1 MYGETYKIYVDH
13 KNLKY
18 LFSKKEFN
26 IRQKRW
32 IDFLNDYDCSILYH
46 HGKANVVVDVLSRK
60 SSGSLAVLQGRQPHL
75 FYDLETLGAQ
85 FTILDSEVQL
95 G

>member
-1 MYGETYKIYVDH
+1 MRKPQKLKIFI
-13 KNLKY
+13 
-18 LFSKKEFN
+18 FSKEFN

-32 IDFLNDYDCSILYH
+32 IDFVKDYDCSILYH